1 MKTVRAEV
9 LGRRVVQVCGTPF
22 GIKMFANGAMVVGF
36 SDIYTAQGY
45 QNPAK
50 TAGLK
55 LGDVIVSIA
64 GHETRTNE
72 DVAEALQQLKGAPAE
87 VVVQRDG
94 HEKTVRL
101 TAVMDLSTN
110 TYRTGMWVRDSSAGI
125 GTMTFIDNATGTFAG
140 LGHSIHDSDTG
151 KTLGLLKGEIVPVE
165 ITGVEKGSAGAPGE
179 LKGRFG

>member
-1 MKTVRAEV
+1 MPRAGHLTTRSFRLGGVIPVKTVRAEV

-64 GHETRTNE
+64 GHETRTQRGCGRGPAG
-72 DVAEALQQLKGAPAE
+72 AERA
-87 VVVQRDG
+87 
-94 HEKTVRL
+94 RL
-101 TAVMDLSTN
+101 PRWYSSA
-110 TYRTGMWVRDSSAGI
+110 TGMKRRCA
-125 GTMTFIDNATGTFAG
+125 
-140 LGHSIHDSDTG
+140 
-151 KTLGLLKGEIVPVE
+151 
-165 ITGVEKGSAGAPGE
+165 
-179 LKGRFG
+179 